1 MHLPTLTLTA
11 PESAD
16 GLPPSVPPAKA
27 EEVEKINAVAMS
39 RVDLFI
45 VDPYELVECV
55 IWELK
60 VRRCR
65 QRFLRW
71 K

>member
-16 GLPPSVPPAKA
+16 GLPPSVPPANA
-27 EEVEKINAVAMS
+27 EDVEKTNAVVIS
-39 RVDLFI
+39 RDDLFI

-55 IWELK
+55 IEELR

-65 QRFLRW
+65 QKYLHLR
-71 K
+71 